1 MTATQFLELIASVS
15 LQAVVV
21 VAATYWLG
29 RVTDSERMRCR
40 LWTVCYSLLL
50 LLVVNAAVL
59 PHVRLLQP
67 MRPLTRP
74 LAAEIVSLELQL
86 GQVLFWGWILGVAGS
101 LTLLVYRVLQA
112 ERFLRTC
119 RAVDPDVVSLDAI
132 DRANTDGQT
141 LVIDRQAVK
150 LVSTAI
156 VTPPFCWQFHQPYI
170 VVPDSLLTY
179 EQDDLKYI
187 LRHEL
192 AHLRTGHPLQV
203 FLQRSVEILFW
214 FHPMVWW
221 ASREWSL
228 AREFL
233 CDDEAVES
241 RGDIVRYLKTLLT
254 IVEQTA
260 NDERPMATLTFVKNR
275 CEMAERSRRLVR
287 IAQQDIPAESS
298 RPTTRRVGIA
308 MATLL
313 ATALVTVLFVWMPV
327 NVLASPNSHW
337 SPWPTWSAGV
347 LNDFGVKARD
357 FEVYDHR
364 YALHELYDES
374 ARTEST
380 SPTPL
385 QSPASRSE

>member
-15 LQAVVV
+15 LQAVAV
-21 VAATYWLG
+21 VAATYWIG
-29 RVTDSERMRCR
+29 RNTDNERTRCR

-67 MRPLTRP
+67 IRPLTRP

-86 GQVLFWGWILGVAGS
+86 GAILFWGWILGAAGS
-101 LTLLVYRVLQA
+101 LTLLVYRVLLA

-119 RAVDPDVVSLDAI
+119 RAIEPDVISLAAATGKAADGLAPTI
-132 DRANTDGQT
+132 DHR
-141 LVIDRQAVK
+141 AVK
-150 LVSTAI
+150 LVSTA
-156 VTPPFCWQFHQPYI
+156 VVAPPFCWQFHQPYI
-170 VVPDSLLTY
+170 VIPDSLLTY

-203 FLQRSVEILFW
+203 FLQRLVEILFW

-241 RGDIVRYLKTLLT
+241 RSDIVRYLKTLLT

-260 NDERPMATLTFVKNR
+260 RGDRPMATLSFVRNR

-287 IAQQDIPAESS
+287 IAQQEHRAES
-298 RPTTRRVGIA
+298 PVTTRQTGF
-308 MATLL
+308 
-313 ATALVTVLFVWMPV
+313 ATALLLVVEAVSIAFVWLPI
-327 NVLASPNSHW
+327 NVLASPASYW

-357 FEVYDHR
+357 FEVFDHR
-364 YALHELYDES
+364 YALHELYDEDRLTDPVS
-374 ARTEST
+374 STNLT
-380 SPTPL
+380 SPANQPD
-385 QSPASRSE
+385 